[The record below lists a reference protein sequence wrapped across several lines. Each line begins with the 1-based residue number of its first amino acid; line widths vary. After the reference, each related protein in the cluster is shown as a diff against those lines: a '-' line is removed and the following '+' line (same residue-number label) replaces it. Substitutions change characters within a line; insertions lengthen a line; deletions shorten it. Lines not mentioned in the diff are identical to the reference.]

1 MTERLLHWVVL
12 ATDYLNALLRD
23 RVLLLDF
30 GIQALFILGA
40 LLLMRLI
47 GMPLK
52 RMLAD
57 RLGRLQH
64 GAAHQLMLA
73 LLRIVPWVVL
83 LLILWSGRLAFHEAG
98 RHARLLHLA
107 ENLALAWVIIRFTSA
122 LVRNPKVATAI
133 AIAAWVFA
141 ALNIIGLVDPTLD
154 LLDSMSLTIGHF
166 RLSILLVLKG
176 VVFLVVLLWMANISS
191 RLIEQRL
198 QHFPTM
204 APAMQVLTA
213 KLAKVVLLTLAVVI
227 ALNSVGIDLTAFAV
241 FSGAIGVGVG
251 FGLQK
256 VVSNLISG
264 VILLL
269 DRSIKPGDVIEI
281 AGTYGWIT
289 RLNARFVS
297 VSTRDG
303 IEHLIPN
310 EDLITQRVTN
320 WSYSNDMV
328 RLHVGIGIGY
338 RSDVREAMRLCMEAT
353 KDVKRILE
361 SPAPICLLKGFGDN
375 AIDLELRFWIR
386 DPRNGTANVRSEV
399 MLGVWDR
406 FREHDI
412 EFPFPQRDIHLP
424 EIDGLM
430 ETIAAH
436 FAPKT
441 NATAEHDESKQDPDI
456 PGPRQPANGTAG

>member
-1 MTERLLHWVVL
+1 MLTAHLPVWTAQAAAYLNRLLQ
-12 ATDYLNALLRD
+12 DRALLQG
-23 RVLLLDF
+23 LAA
-30 GIQALFILGA
+30 QTAFILAA
-40 LLLMRLI
+40 LILFRI
-47 GMPLK
+47 AGRPLK
-52 RMLAD
+52 RVMSERVS
-57 RLGRLQH
+57 RLSPGPSY
-64 GAAHQLMLA
+64 QLLLA
-73 LLRIVPWVVL
+73 LVSVIPWTL
-83 LLILWSGRLAFHEAG
+83 LLVILWAGRLAFHGVEL
-98 RHARLLHLA
+98 HAKFLHLA
-107 ENLALAWVIIRFTSA
+107 ENLALAWVVIRFTSS
-122 LVRNPKVATAI
+122 LVRNPTVASAI
-133 AIAAWVFA
+133 AMAAWLFA
-141 ALNIIGLVDPTLD
+141 ALNILGLVGPTLD
-154 LLDSMSLTIGHF
+154 LMDSMSITMGHF
-166 RLSILLVLKG
+166 RLSVLLVLKG
-176 VVFLVVLLWMANISS
+176 MVFLVVLLWVANISS
-191 RLIEQRL
+191 RVIEHRL
-198 QHFPTM
+198 HGFPTM

-213 KLAKVVLLTLAVVI
+213 KLAKVILLTLAVVI
-227 ALNSVGIDLTAFAV
+227 ALNAVGIDLTAFAV

-320 WSYSNDMV
+320 WSYSNDSV
-328 RLHVGIGIGY
+328 RLHVGIGVSY
-338 RSDVREAMRLCMEAT
+338 SADVREAMRLSIEAT

-361 SPAPICLLKGFGDN
+361 TPTPVCLLKRFGDN
-375 AIDLELRFWIR
+375 AIDIELRFWIR

-406 FREHDI
+406 FRKNGI

-424 EIDGLM
+424 DIDTLAEKFG
-430 ETIAAH
+430 AH
-436 FAPKT
+436 FAGSNGNVSNEP
-441 NATAEHDESKQDPDI
+441 KQD
-456 PGPRQPANGTAG
+456 